1 MFRRKE
7 DGSDSIDTTT
17 DTDAPISFGGT
28 SGTPASTASTPTTP
42 AASSPMNA
50 TTPATP
56 TATAP
61 AAQPAPAFR
70 PAAPAAAIAAANR
83 TAPAAAP
90 LTAATPAAPQAVAS
104 TPAPAPAE
112 RMPAAP
118 LARPQS
124 KRVLTVGPEIQM
136 KGEVTSCDRVII
148 EGTVDATMRDVHTV
162 ELAESGSLKGTAEV
176 EDAEISGSFEG
187 DLVVRGRLTVY
198 SSGRVRGNV
207 TYGEIEIQ
215 RGGQISGNIR
225 NVAEAKQ
232 GAAPA
237 SSMKPKAA

>member
-7 DGSDSIDTTT
+7 DGTDAIDTQ
-17 DTDAPISFGGT
+17 DDAPVSYTAASGNPGT
-28 SGTPASTASTPTTP
+28 GSAGTAPAAATPSTPSAP
-42 AASSPMNA
+42 SAPSAPSIPV
-50 TTPATP
+50 
-56 TATAP
+56 ATAP

-70 PAAPAAAIAAANR
+70 PVAPAAAMAAANR
-83 TAPAAAP
+83 ATPAASPAPAAAPAPQATAPAAAP
-90 LTAATPAAPQAVAS
+90 VER
-104 TPAPAPAE
+104 APA
-112 RMPAAP
+112 MPI
-118 LARPQS
+118 ARPAS

-162 ELAESGSLKGTAEV
+162 ELTESGSLKGTAEV
-176 EDAEISGSFEG
+176 EDAEISGTFEG

-225 NVAEAKQ
+225 NVAEAK
-232 GAAPA
+232 AAGQQPA
-237 SSMKPKAA
+237 KKAA